1 MSEQRTQSGLGFLDY
16 YDSGV
21 DDAFDFS
28 YDGSNFMGGG
38 FDNYYAYDDWWN
50 DFTPTSGDNGS
61 YWLDIWDS
69 LWPGWDE
76 YDEPVIRI
84 DTYEPYA
91 LPTGPTDPL
100 SFFDPWF
107 YEPDVIAP
115 PVEYPGIPY
124 VEPGAPTQPNL
135 PPYCPSGTY
144 HPYPIGHP
152 QQDVCVPFPTDPAA
166 KQQAQKKEQQRQ
178 QQQQQQQAKSGAQ
191 AKPPQSQQKCPT
203 GQTFNAQLNRCI
215 PVCPKGQIFDP
226 RQNKCIV
233 PPQCPSGL
241 QFNPQ
246 TAKCEKAETFLDVAK
261 GVPWWIWALGAVIV
275 AKAAQPSEPA
285 YRRRR
290 S

>member
-1 MSEQRTQSGLGFLDY
+1 MANRTSQSGLGFLDY
-16 YDSGV
+16 YESGGN
-21 DDAFDFS
+21 DAFNFS
-28 YDGSNFMGGG
+28 YDGSSFISGG
-38 FDNYYAYDDWWN
+38 FDDYYAYDDWWN
-50 DFTPTSGDNGS
+50 DFTPTSGDDGS

-135 PPYCPSGTY
+135 PPYCPGGTY

-152 QQDVCVPFPTDPAA
+152 QQDICIPFPTDPAA
-166 KQQAQKKEQQRQ
+166 KQQAQKKEQAR

-191 AKPPQSQQKCPT
+191 AKPPQQQQPKCPT
-203 GQTFNAQLNRCI
+203 GQIYSTQLNRCI
-215 PVCPKGQIFDP
+215 PTCPAGQA
-226 RQNKCIV
+226 
-233 PPQCPSGL
+233 
-241 QFNPQ
+241 FNPQ
-246 TAKCEKAETFLDVAK
+246 LNRCVAAPACLQGQAFNQKTGRCEKPETFLDRAK
-261 GVPWWIWALGAVIV
+261 EVPWWLWLLGAAVV
-275 AKAAQPSEPA
+275 VKATEPSGAPS
-285 YRRRR
+285 RRR
-290 S
+290 SR